1 MAPKKGEYYVFDA
14 AGYRCGNGALYE
26 GETPM
31 ALPSVPGYYL
41 VVLQAEDGY
50 TTTEKV
56 VIY

>member
-1 MAPKKGEYYVFDA
+1 
-14 AGYRCGNGALYE
+14 
-26 GETPM
+26 M